1 MGQLKRDP
9 VKFKHYDKVIQDQVK
24 MGFVEKVE
32 ENRPKLVD
40 CHYLP
45 HHSVAKESSSTPL
58 RVVFNCSSKCGPQQ
72 ISLNDCLMTGP
83 SLTKKLV
90 DVLVRF
96 RKGQFVYTADIEE
109 AFLQVGLQE
118 VDRDYTRFL
127 WVKDMEAQPVK
138 FEVFRFRSVLFG
150 STASPF
156 LLQATLT
163 KHLSESENPLGAK
176 ILEQFYVDNFQGTC
190 DT

>member
-1 MGQLKRDP
+1 MK
-9 VKFKHYDKVIQDQVK
+9 
-24 MGFVEKVE
+24 
-32 ENRPKLVD
+32 
-40 CHYLP
+40 
-45 HHSVAKESSSTPL
+45 
-58 RVVFNCSSKCGPQQ
+58 
-72 ISLNDCLMTGP
+72 
-83 SLTKKLV
+83 
-90 DVLVRF
+90 
-96 RKGQFVYTADIEE
+96 

-163 KHLSESENPLGAK
+163 KHLSESENSLGEK
-176 ILEQFYVDNFQGTC
+176 IFEQFYVDNFQGTC
-190 DT
+190 DTREELFNIFHNANCGGFFVIVLSLFTFNSFLDHSLPLRPLTPQVPHLR